1 MLPVL
6 PGSALRTKN
15 RIFNQSHPFPKYP
28 SVPNLPLWVRLTL
41 SPNPFPC
48 MGKDGVK
55 EWSRTLIN
63 IRDCAKPALHQLRP
77 VLRFSLTSVL
87 P

>member
-1 MLPVL
+1 
-6 PGSALRTKN
+6 
-15 RIFNQSHPFPKYP
+15 
-28 SVPNLPLWVRLTL
+28 
-41 SPNPFPC
+41 

-77 VLRFSLTSVL
+77 LLRFSLNSVSPGRASEL
-87 P
+87 GCVMAHFPNPLGLFAALFS